1 MLLGMLR
8 SARNGATKFAAKRDR
23 RTPTDGRTPSALF
36 QMNVLD
42 ILGQMDGDLAR
53 QIRQSMSLG
62 EGSTNESERE
72 SLETAFAAEVSA
84 ASEAQQAV
92 ALSAARALSVLRHV
106 EEPELPLEVQLD
118 IAERSAAGD
127 GIKRCTCMTN
137 QAAPQLT
144 WGVANAPANGAYTIC
159 ASCFRL
165 RSAVVTP
172 RIPQPDGVL
181 PLRPLGVNL
190 SKPTWK
196 ACRHFHREGSGNEA
210 NQHAVRHRM
219 SGLHSFRTIACGE
232 WLIRGSVTYE
242 LIFPTLVAPASA
254 GIGVV
259 TPHTDVNTDTAW
271 CAGTR
276 GWVDSWGL
284 CIEGQLD
291 EEDDRHEIRAIPG
304 DAWAGRRMLA
314 LRRVWTRTVTRCA
327 RLPRHWAS
335 SKATAST

>member
-1 MLLGMLR
+1 
-8 SARNGATKFAAKRDR
+8 
-23 RTPTDGRTPSALF
+23 
-36 QMNVLD
+36 
-42 ILGQMDGDLAR
+42 
-53 QIRQSMSLG
+53 
-62 EGSTNESERE
+62 
-72 SLETAFAAEVSA
+72 
-84 ASEAQQAV
+84 
-92 ALSAARALSVLRHV
+92 
-106 EEPELPLEVQLD
+106 
-118 IAERSAAGD
+118 
-127 GIKRCTCMTN
+127 MTN

-172 RIPQPDGVL
+172 RVPLPDGVL
-181 PLRPLGVNL
+181 PLRPLGVHL

-242 LIFPTLVAPASA
+242 LIFPTLVAPFSA

-276 GWVDSWGL
+276 GWIDSWGL
-284 CIEGQLD
+284 CIEGLLD

-304 DAWAGRRMLA
+304 DAWAESCAPGDVQDRDDVLVAKALGLQQGDRFHVTIDADKRSLTIKLVARRAGGSSAELPAPLTMPLNTHPSVMLPSQLGEYHSSPWPRDRPPLA
-314 LRRVWTRTVTRCA
+314 LAVALKFAGDTCVLARRVAGDAEGSVEVVDVT
-327 RLPRHWAS
+327 
-335 SKATAST
+335 